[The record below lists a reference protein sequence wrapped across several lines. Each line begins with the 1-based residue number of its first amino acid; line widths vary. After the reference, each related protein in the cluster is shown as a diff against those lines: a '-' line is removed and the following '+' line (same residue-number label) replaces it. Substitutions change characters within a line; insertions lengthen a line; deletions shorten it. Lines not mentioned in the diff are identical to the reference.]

1 MESSKPTGTK
11 RNSDQ
16 LTASNSTRHPPNY
29 SMDTQK
35 SLFLKQPDVAESYRS
50 SPYWPE
56 MLESLG
62 WRTIC
67 STCRFVLSLE
77 GIYTSIVYHFSI
89 SDLIF
94 LLLFSESGKSLPH
107 AEFTFVRC
115 SQRTAKSWT
124 LCPSVKPLLKSRQSR
139 SWIRSVSDGNVSN
152 LIVSSRNLN
161 IWQ

>member
-77 GIYTSIVYHFSI
+77 
-89 SDLIF
+89 
-94 LLLFSESGKSLPH
+94 ESGKSLPH

-139 SWIRSVSDGNVSN
+139 SWISSGSAMRMDGLLLARRTTTARSAS
-152 LIVSSRNLN
+152 
-161 IWQ
+161 